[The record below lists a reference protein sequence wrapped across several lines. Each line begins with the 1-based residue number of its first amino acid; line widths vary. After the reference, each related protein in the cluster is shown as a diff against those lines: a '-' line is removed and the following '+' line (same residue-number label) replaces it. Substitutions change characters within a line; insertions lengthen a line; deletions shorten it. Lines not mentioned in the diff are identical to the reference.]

1 MSIYNNGFMPNYQG
15 GYPQYNSPRPYPQV
29 QPIYQQPMQP
39 MQQTYMQPQQPQ
51 MQVAQQSPV
60 DAPIQELRFVT
71 SEEAKA
77 YIVMPN
83 TKALLIDKN
92 NGLAFLKSA
101 DMNGQSAT
109 ECYKFTKTDGNAPST
124 PIPSVNTTPA
134 FDTDKLITKDEFA
147 RLSTTMQQQYNSIL
161 GQIESLKKQITGG
174 TSNIRKPSQPKDGET
189 TGQ

>member
-1 MSIYNNGFMPNYQG
+1 MSIYNNGYMPNYQG
-15 GYPQYNSPRPYPQV
+15 GYPQYGSPRPYPQV
-29 QPIYQQPMQP
+29 QPPMYQQPMQP
-39 MQQTYMQPQQPQ
+39 VQQPYMQPQQPQ
-51 MQVAQQSPV
+51 MQMAQQAPV

-109 ECYKFTKTDGNAPST
+109 ECYKFTKTDGNAPSMPKTEATAT
-124 PIPSVNTTPA
+124 PS
-134 FDTDKLITKDEFA
+134 FDADKFITKDEFVE
-147 RLSTTMQQQYNSIL
+147 LSTTMKQQYSSIL
-161 GQIESLKKQITGG
+161 GQFDSLKKQIAGG
-174 TSNIRKPSQPKDGET
+174 TSNVRKPVQPKDNDNN
-189 TGQ
+189 